1 MKLFKDADNN
11 IFAYEIDGSQDH
23 LIGDKIAITQIEADR
38 IQTKKDQSKFDEL
51 TYKEK
56 RIIKY
61 PSVNEQLDMLF
72 HGGYDYWKQQ
82 IQIIKNTFPKE

>member
-1 MKLFKDADNN
+1 MKLFKDAENN

-23 LIGDKIAITQIEADR
+23 LIGDKIAITQIEADK

-61 PSVNEQLDMLF
+61 PSVNDQLDMLF

>member
-23 LIGDKIAITQIEADR
+23 LIGDKIAITQIEADK

-61 PSVNEQLDMLF
+61 PSVNDQLDMLF